1 MADVNEKDVRNIL
14 EASAAKA
21 EALLGDPNKV
31 DALLAEVKTSV
42 SDLPQAAVGALQ
54 NIPLMA
60 SMIKG
65 YVTQQ
70 YTNVSPKV
78 VASVLGSLL
87 YLVKGKD
94 LIPDSIPVLGLVD
107 DVAVEISS
115 NGKTISPRL
124 LKRVP
129 LKRKL
134 RRHSFI
140 KGRLLDGLFH
150 MPKLLFSNPL
160 VFGSKNKNKKARKHK
175 EHYA

>member
-1 MADVNEKDVRNIL
+1 MADVNEKDVQNIL

-21 EALLGDPNKV
+21 EALLGDPDKI
-31 DALLAEVKTSV
+31 DALLAQVKTNV
-42 SDLPQAAVGALQ
+42 ADLPQAAVGALQ

-107 DVAVEISS
+107 DVAVVALAMKLNEKEIEEFKQWQDAHPQIAEA
-115 NGKTISPRL
+115 G
-124 LKRVP
+124 
-129 LKRKL
+129 
-134 RRHSFI
+134 
-140 KGRLLDGLFH
+140 
-150 MPKLLFSNPL
+150 
-160 VFGSKNKNKKARKHK
+160 A
-175 EHYA
+175 AQA

>member
-1 MADVNEKDVRNIL
+1 MADVNEKDVQNIL

-21 EALLGDPNKV
+21 EALLGDPGKI
-31 DALLAEVKTSV
+31 DDLLAQVKTNV
-42 SDLPQAAVGALQ
+42 ADLPQAAAGALQ

-107 DVAVEISS
+107 DVAVVALAMKLNEKEIEEFKQWQEDQPQI
-115 NGKTISPRL
+115 GEAGT
-124 LKRVP
+124 
-129 LKRKL
+129 
-134 RRHSFI
+134 
-140 KGRLLDGLFH
+140 
-150 MPKLLFSNPL
+150 
-160 VFGSKNKNKKARKHK
+160 AQ
-175 EHYA
+175 A

>member
-1 MADVNEKDVRNIL
+1 MADVNEKDVQNIL

-21 EALLGDPNKV
+21 EALLGDPEKI
-31 DALLAEVKTSV
+31 DALLAQVKTNV
-42 SDLPQAAVGALQ
+42 SDLPQTAVGALQ

-107 DVAVEISS
+107 DVAVVALAMKLNEKEIEEFKQWQEDQPQIA
-115 NGKTISPRL
+115 GAGT
-124 LKRVP
+124 
-129 LKRKL
+129 
-134 RRHSFI
+134 
-140 KGRLLDGLFH
+140 
-150 MPKLLFSNPL
+150 
-160 VFGSKNKNKKARKHK
+160 AQ
-175 EHYA
+175 A

>member
-1 MADVNEKDVRNIL
+1 MTDVNEKDVRNIL
-14 EASAAKA
+14 DASAAQA
-21 EALLGDPNKV
+21 EALLGDPDKV
-31 DALLAEVKTSV
+31 DALLAQVKTSV
-42 SDLPQAAVGALQ
+42 SDLPQAAAGALQ

-107 DVAVEISS
+107 DVAVIA
-115 NGKTISPRL
+115 L
-124 LKRVP
+124 AM
-129 LKRKL
+129 KL
-134 RRHSFI
+134 NE
-140 KGRLLDGLFH
+140 KELDDFKQWQDDQ
-150 MPKLLFSNPL
+150 PKIVDANT
-160 VFGSKNKNKKARKHK
+160 A
-175 EHYA
+175 EA

>member
-1 MADVNEKDVRNIL
+1 MADLNEKDVQNIL

-21 EALLGDPNKV
+21 EALLGDPDKV
-31 DALLAEVKTSV
+31 DALLAQVKTSV
-42 SDLPQAAVGALQ
+42 ADLPQATVGALQ

-107 DVAVEISS
+107 DVAVVALAMKLNEKEIEDFKQWQDDQPKIVETSS
-115 NGKTISPRL
+115 A
-124 LKRVP
+124 
-129 LKRKL
+129 
-134 RRHSFI
+134 
-140 KGRLLDGLFH
+140 
-150 MPKLLFSNPL
+150 
-160 VFGSKNKNKKARKHK
+160 KA
-175 EHYA
+175 

>member
-1 MADVNEKDVRNIL
+1 MLKGAFMADVNEKDVRNIL

-107 DVAVEISS
+107 DVAVVALAMKLNEKEIEDF
-115 NGKTISPRL
+115 KQWQ
-124 LKRVP
+124 
-129 LKRKL
+129 
-134 RRHSFI
+134 
-140 KGRLLDGLFH
+140 DDQ
-150 MPKLLFSNPL
+150 PKI
-160 VFGSKNKNKKARKHK
+160 VEAGTA
-175 EHYA
+175 EA

>member
-1 MADVNEKDVRNIL
+1 MADVNEKDVQNIL

-21 EALLGDPNKV
+21 EDLLGDPAKV
-31 DALLAEVKTSV
+31 DALLAQVKTNV
-42 SDLPQAAVGALQ
+42 ADLPQAAVGALQ

-107 DVAVEISS
+107 DVAVVALAMKLNEKEIEEFKQWQEDHPQITEV
-115 NGKTISPRL
+115 GT
-124 LKRVP
+124 
-129 LKRKL
+129 
-134 RRHSFI
+134 
-140 KGRLLDGLFH
+140 
-150 MPKLLFSNPL
+150 
-160 VFGSKNKNKKARKHK
+160 A
-175 EHYA
+175 EA

>member
-1 MADVNEKDVRNIL
+1 MADVNEKDVQNIL

-21 EALLGDPNKV
+21 EALLGDPAKI
-31 DALLAEVKTSV
+31 DDLLAQVKTNV
-42 SDLPQAAVGALQ
+42 ADLPQAAAGALQ

-107 DVAVEISS
+107 DVAVVALAMKLNEKEIEEF
-115 NGKTISPRL
+115 KQWQE
-124 LKRVP
+124 
-129 LKRKL
+129 
-134 RRHSFI
+134 
-140 KGRLLDGLFH
+140 DQ
-150 MPKLLFSNPL
+150 PKIAEA
-160 VFGSKNKNKKARKHK
+160 GA
-175 EHYA
+175 AQA

>member
-1 MADVNEKDVRNIL
+1 MTDVNEKDVRNIL
-14 EASAAKA
+14 DASAAQA
-21 EALLGDPNKV
+21 EALLGDPDKV
-31 DALLAEVKTSV
+31 DALLAQVKTSV
-42 SDLPQAAVGALQ
+42 SDLPQAAAGALQ

-107 DVAVEISS
+107 DVAVIA
-115 NGKTISPRL
+115 L
-124 LKRVP
+124 AM
-129 LKRKL
+129 KL
-134 RRHSFI
+134 NE
-140 KGRLLDGLFH
+140 KELDDFKQWQDDQ
-150 MPKLLFSNPL
+150 PKIVEANT
-160 VFGSKNKNKKARKHK
+160 A
-175 EHYA
+175 ET

>member
-1 MADVNEKDVRNIL
+1 MADVNEKDVQNIL

-21 EALLGDPNKV
+21 EALLGDPAKI
-31 DALLAEVKTSV
+31 DDLLAQVKTNV
-42 SDLPQAAVGALQ
+42 ADLPQAAAGALQ

-107 DVAVEISS
+107 DVAVVALAMKLNEKEIEEFKQWQEDQPQI
-115 NGKTISPRL
+115 GEAET
-124 LKRVP
+124 
-129 LKRKL
+129 
-134 RRHSFI
+134 
-140 KGRLLDGLFH
+140 
-150 MPKLLFSNPL
+150 
-160 VFGSKNKNKKARKHK
+160 AQ
-175 EHYA
+175 A